1 MATVEECARE
11 VLETIPL
18 LMCTI
23 RSEVRQQRKPDL
35 TVPQF
40 RTLAFLYHQPG
51 AMLSQVAEHVGL
63 TLPSMSKTI
72 DGLVFRGLVAR
83 QNSPEDRRRAVLT
96 LAPPGKTIFL
106 AAREAARAR
115 LAVRLEKL
123 SHSDQGVVAKAMRA
137 LRGVFSAAGDEEARP
152 SRP

>member
-1 MATVEECARE
+1 MASADECAKE
-11 VLETIPL
+11 VLDTIPL
-18 LMCTI
+18 IMRTI

-40 RTLAFLYHQPG
+40 RTLAFLYHHPG
-51 AMLSQVAEHVGL
+51 AMLSQVAEYVGL

-72 DGLVFRGLVAR
+72 DGLVARGLVAH

-96 LAPPGKTIFL
+96 LAAEGKAIFL

-115 LAVRLEKL
+115 LAQRLGPL
-123 SHSDQGVVAKAMRA
+123 SRGEQAVVVCAMRSLREAFAADGQPA
-137 LRGVFSAAGDEEARP
+137 LAK
-152 SRP
+152 